1 VPVATAIPQKKGE
14 AIKVRAM
21 YQGKP
26 MPGVDIMSDYV
37 NDPDQIPVK
46 TAADGTASVVL
57 PNQGLNVLM
66 AIYVGKTDAPSKY
79 DRMEYRASLSFV
91 LSHAPE

>member
-1 VPVATAIPQKKGE
+1 
-14 AIKVRAM
+14 
-21 YQGKP
+21 
-26 MPGVDIMSDYV
+26 
-37 NDPDQIPVK
+37 
-46 TAADGTASVVL
+46 
-57 PNQGLNVLM
+57 M